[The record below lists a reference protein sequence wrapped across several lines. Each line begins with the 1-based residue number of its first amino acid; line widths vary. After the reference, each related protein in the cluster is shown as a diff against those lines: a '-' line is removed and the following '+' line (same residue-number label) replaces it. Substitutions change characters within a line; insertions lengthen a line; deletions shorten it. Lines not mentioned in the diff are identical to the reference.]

1 MKKSRIVKKILAA
14 VLSLAMIF
22 GMTVFA
28 NAAEDAPFTTYAF
41 AQTDAGWLMGYQ
53 EDTTYIFKGIQ
64 YGVAD
69 RFMPAQ
75 KAEAWEG
82 VKGALTYGETCPN
95 GSTSV
100 SVSAF
105 VDPLGQD
112 MVQNENCLFLN
123 VWTQSL
129 DPEAKKPVIFFL
141 HGGGLAS
148 GASNELASYDGK
160 AISEYG
166 DVVYVSVN
174 HRLNVFG
181 YMDLSAYGDEFKYS
195 GNNGLADTVLALEW
209 VHDNIANF
217 GGDPENVTIMGQS
230 GGCSKVAALMGT
242 PAAKGLFSKAVQ
254 ISGFGGSTGAP
265 LEERQAAA
273 AVIVDKCK
281 EMYGLE
287 SDADAVEALR
297 SMNVEAL
304 YEVVNAAGGFSA
316 NHTIDGDYYPEKT
329 YDNEAGTWCELAKDI
344 PLIVS
349 STFGEMAGKDGKL
362 VLNMVI
368 NMSGAGFDPE
378 NPDAFLADVY
388 KPNMTEE
395 YMVSRVKDTYGDY
408 ADQILEMFAYGYP
421 CRDALDVL
429 SLYDRTNDVK
439 ECQAKA
445 AQGGAPVYNCMVA
458 YEFPLMGGNLMSHT
472 TDLALWFHNLD
483 TRLFEIKGDEETARK
498 VENEMSSALV
508 NFAYTGDPSSD
519 LAAWAPF
526 TVENGETMVFDD
538 ESQVINYPDLELQEV
553 IKEATPPS
561 SGSEAAESEEA
572 EEAPSEGEE
581 GASEEAASEGEAGES
596 AEAASEGEAGE
607 SAEAPSEGEAGE
619 SPEAPAEGTAAPA
632 GDEDLLAAYK
642 QYMTDWLMAEFEV
655 NGNMTEEQLPEFQA
669 CIDANDYSQFPGDM
683 FFNGMLENGTAM
695 TFEEFAAS
703 R

>member
-1 MKKSRIVKKILAA
+1 MKKILAI
-14 VLSLAMIF
+14 VISVIMVF
-22 GMTVFA
+22 GMLSVVS
-28 NAAEDAPFTTYAF
+28 AAEDAPFTTYAF
-41 AQTDAGWLMGYQ
+41 AETDNGWLMGYQ

-75 KAEAWEG
+75 EPEAWQG

-105 VDPLGQD
+105 VDPLGPD

-129 DPEAKKPVIFFL
+129 DPGAKKPVIFFL

-181 YMDLSAYGDEFKYS
+181 YMDLSAYGDEYKYS

-209 VHDNIANF
+209 VRDNIANF

-265 LEERQAAA
+265 VEERQAETAK
-273 AVIVDKCK
+273 IVDMCK
-281 EMYGLE
+281 EMCGLE
-287 SDADAVEALR
+287 SDEEAVEMLR
-297 SMNVEAL
+297 TMNVESL
-304 YEVVNAAGGFSA
+304 YEVVNAAGGFSV
-316 NHTIDGDYYPEKT
+316 NHCIDGDYYPEKT
-329 YDNEAGTWCELAKDI
+329 YDNETGTWCDLAKDI

-395 YMVSRVKDTYGDY
+395 YMVSRVKDMYGDY
-408 ADQILEMFAYGYP
+408 ADQILEMFAKGYP

-472 TDLALWFHNLD
+472 TDLAFWFHNLD

-498 VENEMSSALV
+498 VENEMASALV
-508 NFAYTGDPSSD
+508 SFAYTGDPSSD
-519 LAAWAPF
+519 MLAWAPF
-526 TVENGETMVFDD
+526 TAENGETMIFDD

-561 SGSEAAESEEA
+561 SGGEAAEAEAA
-572 EEAPSEGEE
+572 EEAP
-581 GASEEAASEGEAGES
+581 ADGES
-596 AEAASEGEAGE
+596 AEGE
-607 SAEAPSEGEAGE
+607 SAEGEFADGESAEGEAHADSEPVEG
-619 SPEAPAEGTAAPA
+619 EAPVQDPAE
-632 GDEDLLAAYK
+632 
-642 QYMTDWLMAEFEV
+642 
-655 NGNMTEEQLPEFQA
+655 
-669 CIDANDYSQFPGDM
+669 
-683 FFNGMLENGTAM
+683 
-695 TFEEFAAS
+695 
-703 R
+703 